1 MSEQDPNQKPNPPQ
15 DENIQGSDDAQ
26 SAEAQMQHDEEVVTD
41 ELAVIRTELE
51 DTQQR
56 LLRVSADYQNY
67 IRRSHGNIE
76 SARQEQLADV
86 AKSLL
91 VVLDHF
97 DRALE
102 VDPAKTDTAG
112 LLKGVQ
118 IVRDELVNALE
129 RFAIRQQK
137 IKPGDEFVPGSHE
150 AVMQQEVPDME
161 PGKVAAVLQAGY
173 ELGERTLRPAKVSV
187 SK

>member
-1 MSEQDPNQKPNPPQ
+1 MKEQDPNKQSNPPQ
-15 DENIQGSDDAQ
+15 DDQQPGQPLEQEIAQ
-26 SAEAQMQHDEEVVTD
+26 EEQVVTD
-41 ELAVIRTELE
+41 ELATIRGELE

-76 SARQEQLADV
+76 SARQEQLMDV

-102 VDPAKTDTAG
+102 VDPATTDTASV
-112 LLKGVQ
+112 LKGVQ
-118 IVRDELVNALE
+118 IVRDELLAALE
-129 RFAIRQQK
+129 RFAVRQQQ

-150 AVMQQEVPDME
+150 AIMQQEVPDM
-161 PGKVAAVLQAGY
+161 PAGKIAAVLQKGY
-173 ELGERTLRPAKVSV
+173 ELADKPLRPAKVSV